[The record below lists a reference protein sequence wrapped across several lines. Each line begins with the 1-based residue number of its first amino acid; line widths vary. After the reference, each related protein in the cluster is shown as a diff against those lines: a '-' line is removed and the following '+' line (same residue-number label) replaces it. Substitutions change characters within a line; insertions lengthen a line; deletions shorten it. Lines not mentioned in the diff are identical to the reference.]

1 VSDKDIALFHPAGLN
16 AVAAVAHI
24 EDGGSLSS
32 WAELPGNDVE
42 TVDPAE
48 VLSADVNILVPA
60 AVSGVLNSDN
70 ADRVRAEIVIEGA
83 NGPTTPEA
91 DVILDARGVTVIP
104 DILANAGGVT
114 VSYFEWVQAR
124 QFISW
129 SEARVNQELRQ
140 IMTEAY
146 RSVRQRQERDPD
158 ASLSLRGAAQRLGIE
173 RVGEA
178 VDLRGIYP

>member
-1 VSDKDIALFHPAGLN
+1 VPS
-16 AVAAVAHI
+16 AV
-24 EDGGSLSS
+24 
-32 WAELPGNDVE
+32 N
-42 TVDPAE
+42 
-48 VLSADVNILVPA
+48 
-60 AVSGVLNSDN
+60 GVLTSAN
-70 ADRVRAEIVIEGA
+70 ADHVRAEIVIEGA

-91 DVILDARGVTVIP
+91 DNILDARGVTVIP

-124 QFISW
+124 QFIRW

-146 RSVRQRQERDPD
+146 RSVRQRQQRDPD